1 MSQLP
6 PGFVLDGGSNS
17 GPPMPAGFVM
27 DAPLSKIDHL
37 KAAVTDIPGEI
48 AGAFKSAVSTIGD
61 NLNPFSQSRMDSIE
75 RQSKAPSMIAA
86 LGESISQTLG
96 AGKGLAAIPEAALS
110 PITGT
115 ARSAIGHPYSALTG
129 MPYEQAKDV
138 VDTAMMGIKPIGAT
152 PKGIVSKSAPSP
164 SAAEIKT
171 SGSKGYQSSEVT
183 NLELNPQ
190 PIATLAQKIE
200 SDLLNRGHRPGN
212 SKGVFD
218 EVQALNPQ
226 TGVRSV
232 LIADLE
238 SVRAAL
244 GQYAG
249 EVNAIGKPTSQAKAA
264 NTAKNHIDDYL
275 DALKPGDVISGNSV
289 AGIARLKQARADW
302 AAGSRAE
309 EIDFRLSQSERQ
321 AAKSGS
327 GSNIENA
334 RRQKIDK
341 VPERGLTPAEKIKR
355 DEIVLGNRT
364 RNTLRKAGKL
374 GIDGGLSAMLHSAM
388 AMGSGGMSLPITVAG
403 TVARKL
409 GEFLTVRQIRQLQE
423 MIRARSPLA
432 QSMPMLQ
439 APMPSPLLG
448 VAIPYQFSQGLPFFR
463 GAEPDISGAQ
473 KAGTILRRA
482 IP

>member
-17 GPPMPAGFVM
+17 GPPMPADFVM

-96 AGKGLAAIPEAALS
+96 VGKGLAAIPETALS

-171 SGSKGYQSSEVT
+171 SGSKGYQSPEVT

-190 PIATLAQKIE
+190 PIAVLSQKIE
-200 SDLLNRGHRPGN
+200 SDLLTKGHRPGN

-218 EVQALNPQ
+218 EVQALTPQ
-226 TGVRSV
+226 QGVQSV
-232 LIADLE
+232 RIADLE
-238 SVRAAL
+238 SARRAL
-244 GQYAG
+244 GEYAG
-249 EVNAIGKPTSQAKAA
+249 EVNAVGKPTSQAKAA
-264 NTAKNHIDDYL
+264 KTAQNHIDDYL
-275 DALKPGDVISGNSV
+275 DAINPRDVIAGDPV
-289 AGIARLKQARADW
+289 AGIARLKQARADY
-302 AAGSRAE
+302 AAGSKAE
-309 EIDFRLSQSERQ
+309 EIDFRLSKAERQ

-334 RRQKIDK
+334 RRQKMDQ
-341 VPERGLTPAEKIKR
+341 VPERGLTAQEKALR
-355 DEIVLGNRT
+355 DQIVLGT
-364 RNTLRKAGKL
+364 PARNTLRKVGKL
-374 GIDGGLSAMLHSAM
+374 GVDGGLSLMLHSA
-388 AMGSGGMSLPITVAG
+388 AGIGSGGMTIPVTVAG
-403 TVARKL
+403 TIARKI
-409 GEFLTVRQIRQLQE
+409 GEALTARQIRQLNE
-423 MIRARSPLA
+423 MIRARSPLS
-432 QSMPMLQ
+432 QSMPPLQ
-439 APMPSPLLG
+439 ASTPSPLLG
-448 VAIPYQFSQGLPFFR
+448 AAVPYQFSQGLPIFR
-463 GAEPDISGAQ
+463 GAVPAYADQDEP
-473 KAGTILRRA
+473 RRR
-482 IP
+482 